1 MAADENA
8 AKETAPAVSSG
19 GGGGGKQNMILVGL
33 AVVNMAVVGTVGFML
48 YKGRQKDAAQPKIE
62 HVIEGE
68 HQAQEAEAHEDKL
81 VKSPVVPLETFIV
94 NLAGSKGRRVFKVD
108 LELEVTDKKVV
119 DEIEQRKAQIR
130 DIIIIILSGRTY
142 DQISAKEGK
151 NQLRDEIKD
160 TVNAFLAKGKITNVF
175 FTNLL
180 YN

>member
-1 MAADENA
+1 MAADDNA
-8 AKETAPAVSSG
+8 AKDSGPAG
-19 GGGGGKQNMILVGL
+19 GGSKAGKQNVILVAL
-33 AVVNMAVVGTVGFML
+33 AVVNMAVVGGVGFML
-48 YKGRQKDAAQPKIE
+48 WKGRQIEAAQPKIE
-62 HVIEGE
+62 DVIQGE
-68 HQAQEAEAHEDKL
+68 AKAQEEEASDDNL

-108 LELEVTDKKVV
+108 LELEVTSKKVV

>member
-1 MAADENA
+1 MAADDNA
-8 AKETAPAVSSG
+8 AKEAAPAA
-19 GGGGGKQNMILVGL
+19 GGGGGKQNMILVIL
-33 AVVNMAVVGTVGFML
+33 AVVNMAVVGSVGFML
-48 YKGRQKDAAQPKIE
+48 WKGRQKEAAQPKIE

-68 HQAQEAEAHEDKL
+68 HQAQDAEARDDKL
-81 VKSPVVPLETFIV
+81 VKTPVVPLETFIV

-130 DIIIIILSGRTY
+130 DIIIIILSGKTY
-142 DQISAKEGK
+142 DQMSAKEGK

>member
-1 MAADENA
+1 MAADDNA
-8 AKETAPAVSSG
+8 AKESAAAS
-19 GGGGGKQNMILVGL
+19 GGGGGKQNMILIVL
-33 AVVNMAVVGTVGFML
+33 AVVNMAVVGSVGFML
-48 YKGRQKDAAQPKIE
+48 WKGRQKEAAQPKIE

-68 HQAQEAEAHEDKL
+68 HQAQEAEAHDDKL
-81 VKSPVVPLETFIV
+81 VKTPVVPLETFIV